1 MNAEG
6 IVFYDGDGSPSLNSD
21 DNPTDTTD
29 TMSSNHTPPHGNDP
43 QGTWTIQLQNTSSSG
58 NTSQGFATTSGGY
71 LTGGTPYTNTPL
83 MGQPFPGDFGIS
95 SAFACAAGH
104 IAADEE
110 VEYVDGVAIARC
122 VNCDARMQFPR
133 VKGGISML
141 QIQTLL
147 GVLMGLDDETAQIE
161 GFDISDILGQYTE
174 VREKIEA
181 EEFAVRQARKLFDIA
196 GEILNTKVQT

>member
-6 IVFYDGDGSPSLNSD
+6 IVFYDGDGEPSLNSD
-21 DNPTDTTD
+21 DNPTDTTN
-29 TMSSNHTPPHGNDP
+29 TMSSNNTPVPPP
-43 QGTWTIQLQNTSSSG
+43 QGTWTIQLNQSSCNTTG
-58 NTSQGFATTSGGY
+58 QYTTGTPGGY
-71 LTGGTPYTNTPL
+71 LTGTPYNTPTPL
-83 MGQPFPGDFGIS
+83 MGQPYPGDFGTLL
-95 SAFACAAGH
+95 ACAAGH

-122 VNCDARMQFPR
+122 INCDARMQFPR

-161 GFDISDILGQYTE
+161 GFDISEILGQYNE